1 MWLLQNNKYVDI
13 HLPGWAVCVL
23 IIRLIS
29 NIHQHRFACML
40 TSTKAFLYEV
50 AFCSP
55 FKTGNRSSGCW
66 LLRKEVIFLG
76 EVMLC
81 VHTVVSSCLVCLRAA
96 QTIHLLVVNLMAQ
109 YWRSAKEQNTS
120 LWCQRDSFPDFM
132 RHRYILRTNPYG
144 RFRLPNS
151 LSNRALSTIK
161 QRHEF
166 RSKGNFDWLSVSLVS
181 VCWLWLNFVWNFN
194 GFKWQMATPLSIMSK
209 YKGCQVHTRFRLDGG
224 FVPLG

>member
-66 LLRKEVIFLG
+66 LLRKEVI
-76 EVMLC
+76 
-81 VHTVVSSCLVCLRAA
+81 
-96 QTIHLLVVNLMAQ
+96 
-109 YWRSAKEQNTS
+109 
-120 LWCQRDSFPDFM
+120 
-132 RHRYILRTNPYG
+132 
-144 RFRLPNS
+144 
-151 LSNRALSTIK
+151 
-161 QRHEF
+161 
-166 RSKGNFDWLSVSLVS
+166 SLVRR
-181 VCWLWLNFVWNFN
+181 CFVF
-194 GFKWQMATPLSIMSK
+194 TPSSQVAWFVLGLRRQFICLLSIWWHNTDVVPKSK
-209 YKGCQVHTRFRLDGG
+209 ILHFDVNVTVSPISWDIDIYYAQILTGDSDCQI
-224 FVPLG
+224 PLVIER